1 MAKKVTKKF
10 TADLTLNAEQG
21 GGWMAFVSVVG
32 EDGTAEIILSTAW
45 KNASA
50 GKRWI
55 KSKVLELTPRKSV
68 KMIAG
73 EKVDAA
79 GKVVLFAGELTFK
92 A

>member
-10 TADLTLNAEQG
+10 TADLTLNSEQG
-21 GGWMAFVSVVG
+21 GGWMAVVSLTA
-32 EDGTAEIILSTAW
+32 EDGTSELTQLTAW

-68 KMIAG
+68 KMVAG
-73 EKVDAA
+73 EQVDAA
-79 GKVVLFAGELTFK
+79 GKVTSFAGELTFK